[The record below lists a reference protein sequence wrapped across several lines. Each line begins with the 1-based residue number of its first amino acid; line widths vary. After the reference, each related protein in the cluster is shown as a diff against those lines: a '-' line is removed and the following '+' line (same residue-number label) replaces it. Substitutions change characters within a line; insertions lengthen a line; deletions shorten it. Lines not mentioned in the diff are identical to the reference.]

1 MANNTKTF
9 MGYVRPD
16 GMVGV
21 RNHVVAVATVCCAN
35 GVVERIA
42 REVPGVI
49 PLLHTDGCGAIKEVA
64 RFRRTLLGICKNPNN
79 YACIIIGLG
88 CEPENAKQLGK
99 IIAESGKPVFAAIIQ
114 EDGGSGKTGLAAIH
128 AAKKFVEDSKKCVR
142 EEVPLSKLI
151 FATECGGSDAL
162 SGITANPVIGYVS
175 DWVVKSG
182 GTSILSETT
191 ELIGAE
197 HLLAARAVNKD
208 VADKIYKIIYDTE
221 EELRA
226 MIGVNVSRIIAPG
239 NMEGGISTIQ
249 EKSLGCVHKGGT
261 SPVQEVIDYA
271 DPIPDDMKGLI
282 IMDGPGY
289 DPDSLTGLFASGA
302 QVAIFSTGRGNPLG
316 FPSAPVIKICSN
328 HETFEAVG
336 GDGGDMDINAGRMIT
351 EGLSVEEM
359 GEYCIEYLLE
369 VINGKLTMAEVHGN
383 GGSLCIYQTTRP
395 F

>member
-1 MANNTKTF
+1 
-9 MGYVRPD
+9 
-16 GMVGV
+16 
-21 RNHVVAVATVCCAN
+21 
-35 GVVERIA
+35 
-42 REVPGVI
+42 
-49 PLLHTDGCGAIKEVA
+49 
-64 RFRRTLLGICKNPNN
+64 
-79 YACIIIGLG
+79 
-88 CEPENAKQLGK
+88 
-99 IIAESGKPVFAAIIQ
+99 
-114 EDGGSGKTGLAAIH
+114 
-128 AAKKFVEDSKKCVR
+128 
-142 EEVPLSKLI
+142 
-151 FATECGGSDAL
+151 TECGGSDAL

-221 EELRA
+221 EELRT

-271 DPIPDDMKGLI
+271 DPIPDDLKGLI

-302 QVAIFSTGRGNPLG
+302 QVSIFSTGRGNPLG
-316 FPSAPVIKICSN
+316 FPL
-328 HETFEAVG
+328 
-336 GDGGDMDINAGRMIT
+336 R
-351 EGLSVEEM
+351 LSSK
-359 GEYCIEYLLE
+359 YA
-369 VINGKLTMAEVHGN
+369 LTTKP
-383 GGSLCIYQTTRP
+383 LKQ
-395 F
+395 